1 MREKKELE
9 WTVLYRLV
17 REGFS
22 EEVTF
27 EQRPEYSDI
36 RTLHLERLAS
46 LTSFSGL
53 NLKCLKKIIKLKV
66 EENNSVLID
75 F

>member
-46 LTSFSGL
+46 LTSFSGV
-53 NLKCLKKIIKLKV
+53 KLEMFK
-66 EENNSVLID
+66 ENNKIKSL
-75 F
+75 